1 MSTASPSKTA
11 ILIFAN
17 SAETESARKV
27 LGSGCNKGLQ
37 QSLFEKLNERTVRT
51 VQKTGLPY
59 LIYTEKEQV
68 GNSFG
73 ERFTRA
79 IQDVFSKGYERVIA
93 IGNDSPELTSNQ
105 ILKAYS
111 ALRDGKFVL
120 GPSCDGG
127 FYLMGID
134 RDSFLKT
141 DFIKFSWQQKSLFI
155 ELIDFAHDAHLSV
168 EKLSTLADLD
178 RVEDLKKHGIRWIQK
193 LKSLREIL
201 LSINFEEVFP
211 NFIFTKHTLPLC
223 HIQIS
228 FNKGS
233 PIFIF

>member
-27 LGSGCNKGLQ
+27 LGSGCKKGLQ
-37 QSLFEKLNERTVRT
+37 QSLFEKLNERTVLT

-73 ERFTRA
+73 ERFDHA
-79 IQDVFSKGYERVIA
+79 VQDVFSKGYGHVIA
-93 IGNDSPELTSNQ
+93 IGNDSPELTANQ
-105 ILKAYS
+105 ILKANN
-111 ALRDGKFVL
+111 ALKDGKFVL

-134 RDSFLKT
+134 RESFLKT
-141 DFIKFSWQQKSLFI
+141 DFLKFSWQQKSLYT

-168 EKLSTLADLD
+168 EKLCPLADLD
-178 RVEDLKKHGIRWIQK
+178 GEEDLKKHGMLWAQK

-201 LSINFEEVFP
+201 LSIDFQGCVQNLFP
-211 NFIFTKHTLPLC
+211 NLRFSASHHL
-223 HIQIS
+223 QIS
-228 FNKGS
+228 YNKGS
-233 PIFIF
+233 PAFIF